1 MDLILK
7 NALIPQGDRKVKTN
21 ILVDNGKIVGFT
33 SALNGLSADRV
44 IDIKENLVV
53 PGCIDPH
60 THFMDPGFTHR
71 ETFTTGTRSAAAG
84 GVTTHIDMPCCSKP
98 SVRDAESFHKKLAP
112 LKDQAYIDFAFW
124 GGMTGEDVREGLL
137 DNIHPQIDEGVV
149 AFKVYMTPSVPT
161 FPKVSDAEMLEIFSH
176 IAPTGMPIG
185 VHAENYDI
193 CTFYSEKLKKEGR
206 LDGPAWAEARMA
218 LAEKTAIQLIISFA
232 EATGA
237 RVHVVHMSTKEG
249 VELVRAA
256 KKRGVKVTAETCPH
270 YLMLNAEDSMSERG
284 TFAKI
289 APPLR
294 EKEDNIVHWQGLADG
309 TIDFVGTDHA
319 PYEIATEKDAPDSTI
334 WNSFP
339 GIPGVETMVPI
350 LVSEGLNKGRL
361 SLSRFVEVT
370 SRNAAIHF
378 GIYPKKGALEIGSD
392 ADFTV
397 IDLEREY
404 TIDEQKTESM
414 AKYNPLHGLQLKGK
428 PIQTI
433 VRGRVVYDEDN
444 GGIVG
449 EAGYGQY
456 VKRQAI
462 QSLERVI
469 KYETYEE
476 GAKEA
481 EAKPRVEKALRR
493 DLITN

>member
-21 ILVDNGKIVGFT
+21 ILVDNGVIVGFT
-33 SALNGLSADRV
+33 NAINGMAADEI
-44 IDIKENLVV
+44 IDMKENLVV

-84 GVTTHIDMPCCSKP
+84 GITTHIDMPCCSKP
-98 SVRDAESFHKKLAP
+98 SVRDRESFHKKLAP
-112 LKDQAYIDFAFW
+112 LKEQAYIDFCFW
-124 GGMTGEDVREGLL
+124 GGMTGEDVREGWL
-137 DNIHPQIDEGVV
+137 DNIYPQIDEGVV

-161 FPKVSDAEMLEIFSH
+161 FPKVTDAEMLEIFSK
-176 IAPTGMPIG
+176 IAPTGLPIG
-185 VHAENYDI
+185 VHAENYEI
-193 CTFYSEKLKKEGR
+193 CTFYTEKLKKEGR
-206 LDGPAWAEARMA
+206 MDGPAWAEARMP
-218 LAEKTAIQLIISFA
+218 LAEKVAIQLIISYA

-237 RVHVVHMSTKEG
+237 RVHVVHMTTKEG
-249 VELVRAA
+249 VELVREA

-270 YLMLNAEDSMSERG
+270 YLVLNAQDSMTERG
-284 TFAKI
+284 AFAKI

-319 PYEIATEKDAPDSTI
+319 PYEIATEKDGPDSDI

-370 SRNAAIHF
+370 SRNAAIHY
-378 GIYPKKGALEIGSD
+378 GIYPKKGSMELGSD
-392 ADFTV
+392 ADFTI

-414 AKYNPLHGLQLKGK
+414 AKYNPLHGMELKGK

-433 VRGRVVYDEDN
+433 IRGKVVYDEDN

-449 EAGYGQY
+449 EAGYGQF
-456 VKRQAI
+456 VKRQSI
-462 QSLERVI
+462 QRLDRYI
-469 KYETYEE
+469 KHEIYEE
-476 GAKEA
+476 TAKES
-481 EAKPRVEKALRR
+481 EAQKRKEKAL
-493 DLITN
+493 INN

>member
-7 NALIPQGDRKVKTN
+7 NAVIPQGDRKVQTN
-21 ILVDNGKIVGFT
+21 IMVDNGEIVGFAN
-33 SALNGLSADRV
+33 SLVGLSADEV
-44 IDIKENLVV
+44 IDIKGNLVV

-71 ETFTTGTRSAAAG
+71 ETFATGSRSAAAG
-84 GVTTHIDMPCCSKP
+84 GITTHIDMPCCSKP
-98 SVRDAESFHKKLAP
+98 SVRDGESFHKKLAP
-112 LKDQAYIDFAFW
+112 LKGQAYVDFCFW
-124 GGMTGEDVREGLL
+124 GGMTGEDVREGWL
-137 DNIHPQIDEGVV
+137 DNIYPQIEEGVV
-149 AFKVYMTPSVPT
+149 AFKVYMTPSVPS
-161 FPKVSDAEMLEIFSH
+161 FPKVTDGEMLEIFSH
-176 IAPTGMPIG
+176 IAKTGLPIG

-193 CTFYSEKLKKEGR
+193 CTFYTEKLKKEGR
-206 LDGPAWAEARMA
+206 MDGPAWAEARMA
-218 LAEKTAIQLIISFA
+218 LAEKVAIQLIISFA

-249 VELVRAA
+249 VELVRDA

-270 YLMLNAEDSMSERG
+270 YLVLNAQDSMTERG

-294 EKEDNIVHWQGLADG
+294 EKEDNAVFWQALGDG
-309 TIDFVGTDHA
+309 TVDFIGTDHA
-319 PYEIATEKDAPDSTI
+319 PYEIATEKDAPDSDT

-339 GIPGVETMVPI
+339 GIPGVETMVQI

-370 SRNAAIHF
+370 SRSAAIHY
-378 GIYPKKGALEIGSD
+378 GIYPKKGSLELGSD

-397 IDLEREY
+397 IDLDREY

-414 AKYNPLHGLQLKGK
+414 AKYNPLHGMKLKGK

-433 VRGRVVYDEDN
+433 VRGKVIYDEDD
-444 GGIVG
+444 GGILG
-449 EAGYGQY
+449 EPGYGQF
-456 VKRQAI
+456 VKRQSI
-462 QSLERVI
+462 QRLDRGI
-469 KYETYEE
+469 KFETYEPS
-476 GAKEA
+476 AKEA
-481 EAKPRVEKALRR
+481 EAQQRIEKALSR
-493 DLITN
+493 N